1 MISRLKKLFGS
12 SATAAPRLKPGQP
25 GYHPGLILFVDDE
38 ADVRKLVAA
47 VLTRNGYKVLTAEN
61 GDNAIKA
68 YKRSKHPV
76 DLLLLDVVSPGLS
89 GPMVAD
95 RIVESQPGMRV
106 LFMSGYDHTN
116 VVQRYVVEKGYAL
129 LTKPFT
135 PEQLAKKVREVMDAP
150 APAAS

>member
-1 MISRLKKLFGS
+1 MPNSQAS
-12 SATAAPRLKPGQP
+12 QP
-25 GYHPGLILFVDDE
+25 VTIAGKTILVLDDE
-38 ADVRKLVAA
+38 AEVRKLVAA
-47 VLTRNGYKVLTAEN
+47 MLTGNGYRVLTADN
-61 GDNAIKA
+61 GDNAIKIF
-68 YKRSKHPV
+68 KKSKHPV

-95 RIVESQPGMRV
+95 RIVESQPGVRV

-150 APAAS
+150 APVAR

>member
-1 MISRLKKLFGS
+1 MPAPSRP
-12 SATAAPRLKPGQP
+12 SAAERT
-25 GYHPGLILFVDDE
+25 ILVLDDE
-38 ADVRKLVAA
+38 AEVRKMVAA
-47 VLTRNGYKVLTAEN
+47 MLTGNGYKVLTAEN

-68 YKRSKHPV
+68 FKKSKQPI

-95 RIVESQPGMRV
+95 RIAELQPGLRV
-106 LFMSGYDHTN
+106 LFMSGYGSTN

-135 PEQLAKKVREVMDAP
+135 ELQLAKKVREVLEGQP
-150 APAAS
+150 A

>member
-1 MISRLKKLFGS
+1 MILVL
-12 SATAAPRLKPGQP
+12 
-25 GYHPGLILFVDDE
+25 DDE
-38 ADVRKLVAA
+38 AEVRKLVAA
-47 VLTRNGYKVLTAEN
+47 VLTRNGYKVVTADS

-68 YKRSKHPV
+68 YKKSKHPV

-95 RIVESQPGMRV
+95 RIVESQPGTRV

-129 LTKPFT
+129 LPKPFT
-135 PEQLAKKVREVMDAP
+135 MEQLSRKVREVLEATRKPIPKND
-150 APAAS
+150 

>member
-1 MISRLKKLFGS
+1 MSTSQAIQQ
-12 SATAAPRLKPGQP
+12 QP
-25 GYHPGLILFVDDE
+25 GAGKMILVLDDE
-38 ADVRKLVAA
+38 AEVRKLVAA
-47 VLTRNGYKVLTAEN
+47 VLTRSGYKVVTADN

-68 YKRSKHPV
+68 HKKSKHPV

-95 RIVESQPGMRV
+95 RIVESQPGLRV

>member
-1 MISRLKKLFGS
+1 MPTSPAL
-12 SATAAPRLKPGQP
+12 TQQP
-25 GYHPGLILFVDDE
+25 GAGKMILVLDDE
-38 ADVRKLVAA
+38 AEIRKLVAA
-47 VLTRNGYKVLTAEN
+47 TLTRSGYKVLTADN

-68 YKRSKHPV
+68 HKRTKHPI

-95 RIVESQPGMRV
+95 RIVETQPGLHV
-106 LFMSGYDHTN
+106 LFMSGYDRTN

-135 PEQLAKKVREVMDAP
+135 PDQLAKKVREVMEAP
-150 APAAS
+150 APASR